1 MILDFKDADDG
12 HYLEITNDVFNKSPF
27 SGRNE
32 IEQMEYQFFESLKQ
46 LFNNYE
52 ELPLDLTYNGKD
64 SNTYTLVNCIF
75 SFYDPLLQKKQNP
88 TLNDLEIMLRVLS
101 FIYKYYK
108 LASILQQ
115 EQLFRI
121 LQLFLYNFT
130 NIPFEFI
137 IQFDINPLIAILN
150 IAFGNETSH
159 EKAIELFPIE
169 LIMQSLSPL
178 VKNNIE
184 LFGNEWL
191 IFLFNLSHIFVNPE
205 NGQIIF
211 QEATAIRNPKMS
223 PKQVHNLLLLISQL
237 IESETLPIELYK
249 EHDYSHFLNDVLKSN
264 NPEILPLSLMVLGQ
278 TIRIGISPIQELDWR
293 YFADLLY
300 EHLSNDKVLTQS
312 LWVITQ
318 FMIVMIS
325 LNLDFLIS

>member
-1 MILDFKDADDG
+1 
-12 HYLEITNDVFNKSPF
+12 
-27 SGRNE
+27 
-32 IEQMEYQFFESLKQ
+32 MEYQFFESLKQ

-88 TLNDLEIMLRVLS
+88 TLNELEIMLRVLS

-121 LQLFLYNFT
+121 LQLFLYN
-130 NIPFEFI
+130 ILFEFI

-191 IFLFNLSHIFVNPE
+191 IFLFNLSHIFVNSE
-205 NGQIIF
+205 NNLSRSNRNTKSKNESKASSQSSII
-211 QEATAIRNPKMS
+211 N
-223 PKQVHNLLLLISQL
+223 
-237 IESETLPIELYK
+237 
-249 EHDYSHFLNDVLKSN
+249 
-264 NPEILPLSLMVLGQ
+264 
-278 TIRIGISPIQELDWR
+278 
-293 YFADLLY
+293 
-300 EHLSNDKVLTQS
+300 
-312 LWVITQ
+312 
-318 FMIVMIS
+318 
-325 LNLDFLIS
+325 